1 MTARWSNLPRLFHLE
16 GGVSAVATTRLI
28 PMHVIKGQTVAH
40 TVHERLSYAINPD
53 KTNSGQLVKAYGC
66 EPETAAGEMLLCKKE
81 YETYIGRSDEKKSDI
96 VLYQIRQ
103 SFKPGEITPEKAQ
116 EIGFELAMS
125 FTKGKYQFVVAT
137 HTDHAHIHNHIIFN
151 STSSDHKQK
160 FRNFLGSSEAIRKIS
175 DKLCLE
181 NGLSIIE
188 APKQGPSHYGKW
200 LGDKK
205 PLSWQE
211 QLRQTIDAVMAQKPP
226 DFDTFLKLMMESGYE
241 VKQGQH
247 LAFKASGQ
255 QKFTRL
261 RSLGEGYSEEELRSA
276 ILGKTI
282 HAPKAKVPY
291 RKNPDK
297 INLLVD
303 IQVKLQAGKGP
314 GYERWAKVFNLKQM
328 AQTISFLTENN
339 ITDYETLVEKT
350 KAATDRYHEL
360 SQQIKQIEKRMA
372 EIAELKKHIINYAK
386 TKDVF
391 TAYRQSGY
399 STKFYESNTEN
410 ILLHQSAKQGFDSIS
425 SSKIPSMRDLQD
437 EFNTC
442 LDSKKVI
449 LKDYVKQKNLM
460 KESLTVQSNVDHLFS
475 QKTEGQAH
483 KQR

>member
-372 EIAELKKHIINYAK
+372 EITELKKHIINYAK

-399 STKFYESNTEN
+399 STKYYESNTEN

-425 SSKIPSMRDLQD
+425 SSKIPSIRDLQD
-437 EFNTC
+437 EFNKC

>member
-1 MTARWSNLPRLFHLE
+1 
-16 GGVSAVATTRLI
+16 VATTRLI

-40 TVHERLSYAINPD
+40 TVHERLSYAINPE

-81 YETYIGRSDEKKSDI
+81 YETYIGRCEEKKSDI

-103 SFKPGEITPEKAQ
+103 SFKPGEITPERAQ
-116 EIGFELAMS
+116 EIGYELAMS

-151 STSSDHKQK
+151 STSFDYTQK

-188 APKQGPSHYGKW
+188 FPKQGPSDYGKW

-211 QLRQTIDAVMAQKPP
+211 KLRQTIDAVMAKKPT
-226 DFDTFLKLMMESGYE
+226 DFDTFLKLMAGNGYE
-241 VKQGQH
+241 VKHGQH

-276 ILGKTI
+276 ILGKTV
-282 HAPKAKVPY
+282 HTSKAIRPY
-291 RKNPDK
+291 HKNPDK

-303 IQVKLQAGKGP
+303 IQAKLQAGKGP
-314 GYERWAKVFNLKQM
+314 SYERWAKVFNLKQM
-328 AQTISFLTENN
+328 AQTINFLTENN

-460 KESLTVQSNVDHLFS
+460 KESLTIQSNVDHLFS

>member
-1 MTARWSNLPRLFHLE
+1 M
-16 GGVSAVATTRLI
+16 ATTRLI
-28 PMHVIKGQTVAH
+28 PMHVIKGQTLAH

-53 KTNSGQLVKAYGC
+53 KTNRGQLVKAYGC

-81 YETYIGRSDEKKSDI
+81 YETYIGRSEEKKSDI

-103 SFKPGEITPEKAQ
+103 SFKPGEISPEKAQ
-116 EIGFELAMS
+116 EIGYELAMS

-151 STSSDHKQK
+151 STSIDHTQK

-211 QLRQTIDAVMAQKPP
+211 KLRQTIDAVMAQKPA
-226 DFDTFLKLMMESGYE
+226 DFDTFLKLMVVNGYE

-261 RSLGEGYSEEELRSA
+261 RSLGEGYSEDELRSA
-276 ILGKTI
+276 ILGKTV
-282 HAPKAKVPY
+282 HTPKAKRPY

-303 IQVKLQAGKGP
+303 IQAKLQAGKGP
-314 GYERWAKVFNLKQM
+314 GYERWAKVFNLKHM
-328 AQTISFLTENN
+328 AKTIYFLTENN

-360 SQQIKQIEKRMA
+360 SQQIKDLEKRMA
-372 EIAELKKHIINYAK
+372 EITELKKHIINYAK
-386 TKDVF
+386 TKEIY
-391 TAYRQSGY
+391 TTYRESGY
-399 STKFYESNTEN
+399 SAKFYESNLEY
-410 ILLHQSAKQGFDSIS
+410 ILLHKSAKQAFDSIS
-425 SSKIPSMRDLQD
+425 SEKTPSLHELQM
-437 EFNTC
+437 EFHTC
-442 LDSKKVI
+442 REARRTK
-449 LKDYVKQKNLM
+449 LKDYSLQNKSM
-460 KESLTVQSNVDHLFS
+460 KEALTVQSNIDYLFR
-475 QKTEGQAH
+475 
-483 KQR
+483 QRSPFYKIEDAKNNKLR

>member
-1 MTARWSNLPRLFHLE
+1 M
-16 GGVSAVATTRLI
+16 ATTRLI

-40 TVHERLSYAINPD
+40 TVHERLSYAINPE

-81 YETYIGRSDEKKSDI
+81 YETYIGRSEEKKSDI

-116 EIGFELAMS
+116 EIGYELAMS

-151 STSSDHKQK
+151 STSIDHTQK

-211 QLRQTIDAVMAQKPP
+211 KLRQTIDAVMAQKPV
-226 DFDTFLKLMMESGYE
+226 DFETFLKLMAENGYE
-241 VKQGQH
+241 VKHGQH
-247 LAFKASGQ
+247 LAFKAIGQ

-276 ILGKTI
+276 ILGKTV
-282 HAPKAKVPY
+282 HTPKVKRPY

-303 IQVKLQAGKGP
+303 IQARLQAGKGP

-328 AQTISFLTENN
+328 AQTINFLTENN
-339 ITDYETLVEKT
+339 ITDYEKLVEKT

-360 SQQIKQIEKRMA
+360 SQQIKDLEKRMA
-372 EIAELKKHIINYAK
+372 EITELKKHIINYAK
-386 TKDVF
+386 TKEIY
-391 TAYRQSGY
+391 TAYRESGF
-399 STKFYESNTEN
+399 SGRFYEANAED
-410 ILLHQSAKQGFDSIS
+410 ILIHQSAKQAFSLLS
-425 SSKIPSMRDLQD
+425 AKQIPAM
-437 EFNTC
+437 
-442 LDSKKVI
+442 
-449 LKDYVKQKNLM
+449 KNLQLEYQKCSSAKKSLSADYRSM
-460 KESLTVQSNVDHLFS
+460 KNIMKQSVIIKNNVDLIVGAS
-475 QKTEGQAH
+475 CPEDKKIE
-483 KQR
+483 RVL

>member
-1 MTARWSNLPRLFHLE
+1 M
-16 GGVSAVATTRLI
+16 ATTRLI

-53 KTNSGQLVKAYGC
+53 KTNRGQLVKAYGC

-81 YETYIGRSDEKKSDI
+81 YETYVGRSEEKKSDI

-116 EIGFELAMS
+116 EIGFALAMS
-125 FTKGKYQFVVAT
+125 FTKGKYQFIVAT

-151 STSSDHKQK
+151 STSIDHTQK

-211 QLRQTIDAVMAQKPP
+211 RLRQTIDDVMAQKPA
-226 DFDTFLKLMMESGYE
+226 DFDTFLKLMAENGYE
-241 VKQGQH
+241 AKQGQH
-247 LAFKASGQ
+247 IAFKASGQ

-282 HAPKAKVPY
+282 HAPKAKIPY

-303 IQVKLQAGKGP
+303 IQAKLQAGKGP

-328 AQTISFLTENN
+328 AQTINFLTENN

-360 SQQIKQIEKRMA
+360 SQQIKDLEKRMA
-372 EIAELKKHIINYAK
+372 EITELKKHIINYAK
-386 TKDVF
+386 TKEIY
-391 TAYRQSGY
+391 TAYRESGY
-399 STKFYESNTEN
+399 SAKFYESNSEH
-410 ILLHQSAKQGFDSIS
+410 ILIHQSAKQAFDSIS
-425 SSKIPSMRDLQD
+425 SRKIPSMRELQQ
-437 EFNTC
+437 EFNSC

-449 LKDYVKQKNLM
+449 LKDYVKQKKLM
-460 KESLTVQSNVDHLFS
+460 KEILTVKSNIDKLFAS
-475 QKTEGQAH
+475 KDIDLVVE
-483 KQR
+483 R

>member
-1 MTARWSNLPRLFHLE
+1 M
-16 GGVSAVATTRLI
+16 ATTRLI

-40 TVHERLSYAINPD
+40 TVHERLSYAINTE

-66 EPETAAGEMLLCKKE
+66 EPETATGEMLLCKKE
-81 YETYIGRSDEKKSDI
+81 YETSIGRSEEKKNDI

-103 SFKPGEITPEKAQ
+103 SFKPGEIAPEKAQ
-116 EIGFELAMS
+116 EIGYELAMS
-125 FTKGKYQFVVAT
+125 LTKGKYQFVVAT

-151 STSSDHKQK
+151 STSIDHTQK

-211 QLRQTIDAVMAQKPP
+211 KLRQTIDAVMAQKPA
-226 DFDTFLKLMMESGYE
+226 DFDAFLKLMAENGYE

-247 LAFKASGQ
+247 LAFKANGQ

-261 RSLGEGYSEEELRSA
+261 RSLGEGYSEDELRSA
-276 ILGKTI
+276 ILGKNVHT
-282 HAPKAKVPY
+282 PKAKVPY

-297 INLLVD
+297 IHLLVD
-303 IQVKLQAGKGP
+303 IQARLQAGKGP

-339 ITDYETLVEKT
+339 ITDYETMVEKT

-372 EIAELKKHIINYAK
+372 EITELKKHIINYAK

-399 STKFYESNTEN
+399 STKYYESNTEN

-425 SSKIPSMRDLQD
+425 SSKIPSIRDLQD
-437 EFNTC
+437 EFNKC

>member
-1 MTARWSNLPRLFHLE
+1 
-16 GGVSAVATTRLI
+16 
-28 PMHVIKGQTVAH
+28 MHVIKGQTVAH
-40 TVHERLSYAINPD
+40 TVHERLSYAINPE

-81 YETYIGRSDEKKSDI
+81 YETYIGRSEEKKSDI

-103 SFKPGEITPEKAQ
+103 SYKPGEITPEKAQ
-116 EIGFELAMS
+116 EIGYELAMS

-151 STSSDHKQK
+151 STSIDHTQK

-188 APKQGPSHYGKW
+188 VPKQGPSHYGKW

-211 QLRQTIDAVMAQKPP
+211 KLRQTIDAVMAQKPA
-226 DFDTFLKLMMESGYE
+226 DFDAILKLMAENGYE

-247 LAFKASGQ
+247 LAFKANGQ

-261 RSLGEGYSEEELRSA
+261 RSLGEGYSEDELRSV
-276 ILGKTI
+276 ILGKTV
-282 HAPKAKVPY
+282 HTPKAKRPY

-303 IQVKLQAGKGP
+303 IQAKLQAGKGP

-328 AQTISFLTENN
+328 AQTINFLTENN

-360 SQQIKQIEKRMA
+360 SQQIKEIEKRMA
-372 EIAELKKHIINYAK
+372 EITELKKHIVNYAK
-386 TKDVF
+386 TKEIN
-391 TAYRQSGY
+391 TAYRESGY
-399 STKFYESNTEN
+399 STKFYSDNSQD
-410 ILLHQSAKQGFDSIS
+410 IILHQLAKQAFNLLSPKKIPTMKNLQLEYKERLTMKNSLSADYKSAKSNMKQS
-425 SSKIPSMRDLQD
+425 
-437 EFNTC
+437 
-442 LDSKKVI
+442 VI
-449 LKDYVKQKNLM
+449 IKN
-460 KESLTVQSNVDHLFS
+460 NVDLFIRAS
-475 QKTEGQAH
+475 NSKARNAEQVL
-483 KQR
+483 

>member
-1 MTARWSNLPRLFHLE
+1 M
-16 GGVSAVATTRLI
+16 ATTRLI

-53 KTNSGQLVKAYGC
+53 KTNRGQLVKAYGC

-81 YETYIGRSDEKKSDI
+81 YETYIGRSEEKKSDI

-103 SFKPGEITPEKAQ
+103 SFKPGEISPEKAQ
-116 EIGFELAMS
+116 EIGYELAMS

-151 STSSDHKQK
+151 STSIDHTQK

-188 APKQGPSHYGKW
+188 APKQGPSDYGKW

-211 QLRQTIDAVMAQKPP
+211 KLRQTIDAVMAQKPA

-261 RSLGEGYSEEELRSA
+261 RFLGEGYSEDELRSA
-276 ILGKTI
+276 ILGKTV
-282 HAPKAKVPY
+282 HTPKVKRPFL
-291 RKNPDK
+291 KNPNR

-303 IQVKLQAGKGP
+303 IQAKLQAGKGP

-328 AQTISFLTENN
+328 AQTINFLTENN
-339 ITDYETLVEKT
+339 ITDYETLIEKT
-350 KAATDRYHEL
+350 KATTDRYHDL
-360 SQQIKQIEKRMA
+360 SQQIKHIEKRMA
-372 EIAELKKHIINYAK
+372 EISELKMQIINYAK
-386 TKDVF
+386 TKDVY
-391 TAYRQSGY
+391 TAYQESGY
-399 STKFYESNTEN
+399 SPKYFNANSGD
-410 ILLHQSAKQGFDSIS
+410 LLVHQSAKNAFN
-425 SSKIPSMRDLQD
+425 KVETPRIPSL
-437 EFNTC
+437 
-442 LDSKKVI
+442 
-449 LKDYVKQKNLM
+449 KNLQQELNICSDM
-460 KESLTVQSNVDHLFS
+460 KKSKLREYFLLKKQIKDFVTVKLNLELLFS
-475 QKTEGQAH
+475 QRTIEKKDRE
-483 KQR
+483 R

>member
-1 MTARWSNLPRLFHLE
+1 
-16 GGVSAVATTRLI
+16 VATTRLI

-40 TVHERLSYAINPD
+40 TVHERLSYAINPE
-53 KTNSGQLVKAYGC
+53 KTNSGQLVKTYGC

-81 YETYIGRSDEKKSDI
+81 YETYIGRSEEKKSDI

-116 EIGFELAMS
+116 EIGYELAMS

-151 STSSDHKQK
+151 STSIDHTQK
-160 FRNFLGSSEAIRKIS
+160 FRNFLGSSEAIRKLS

-188 APKQGPSHYGKW
+188 NPKQGPSDYGKW

-211 QLRQTIDAVMAQKPP
+211 KLRQTIDAVMAQKPE
-226 DFDTFLKLMMESGYE
+226 DFDAFLRLMKDAGYE

-247 LAFKASGQ
+247 ISFRASGQ

-261 RSLGEGYSEEELRSA
+261 KSLGAGYSEDELRSV
-276 ILGKTI
+276 ILGKTF
-282 HAPKAKVPY
+282 HTPKVKRPY

-303 IQVKLQAGKGP
+303 IQAKLQADKGP

-328 AQTISFLTENN
+328 AQTINFLTENN
-339 ITDYETLVEKT
+339 ITDYETLVDKT

-372 EIAELKKHIINYAK
+372 EITELKKHIINYAK

-399 STKFYESNTEN
+399 SAKFYESNLED
-410 ILLHQSAKQGFDSIS
+410 ILLHQSAKRAFDSIS
-425 SSKIPSMRDLQD
+425 SKKIPALRELQL
-437 EFNTC
+437 EFNACNNT
-442 LDSKKVI
+442 KRAK
-449 LKDYVKQKNLM
+449 LKDYSKQKSIM
-460 KESLTVQSNVDHLFS
+460 KDALTVQSNVDHLFS
-475 QKTEGQAH
+475 QGLVNKVIKE
-483 KQR
+483 R

>member
-1 MTARWSNLPRLFHLE
+1 M
-16 GGVSAVATTRLI
+16 ATTRLI

-40 TVHERLSYAINPD
+40 TVHERLSYAINPE

-81 YETYIGRSDEKKSDI
+81 YETYIGRSEEKKSDI

-116 EIGFELAMS
+116 EIGYELAMS

-151 STSSDHKQK
+151 STSIDHAQK
-160 FRNFLGSSEAIRKIS
+160 FRNFLGSSESIRKIS

-205 PLSWQE
+205 PISWQE
-211 QLRQTIDAVMAQKPP
+211 KLRQTIDAVMAQKPA

-241 VKQGQH
+241 VKQGLH

-261 RSLGEGYSEEELRSA
+261 RSLGEGYSEDELRSA
-276 ILGKTI
+276 ILGKTV
-282 HAPKAKVPY
+282 HTPKVKRPY

-297 INLLVD
+297 IHLLVD
-303 IQVKLQAGKGP
+303 IQAKLQAGKGP

-328 AQTISFLTENN
+328 AQTINFLTENN

-360 SQQIKQIEKRMA
+360 SQQIKEIEKRMY
-372 EIAELKKHIINYAK
+372 EITELKKHIINYAK
-386 TKDVF
+386 TKEIYI
-391 TAYRQSGY
+391 AYRESGY
-399 STKFYESNTEN
+399 SGRFYDANTED
-410 ILLHQSAKQGFDSIS
+410 ILLHQSAKQAFSLLS
-425 SSKIPSMRDLQD
+425 AKQIPSMKNLQLEYQECSSAKKSLSADYSSVKSIMKQSVIIKNNVDLIMG
-437 EFNTC
+437 TS
-442 LDSKKVI
+442 DSKVI
-449 LKDYVKQKNLM
+449 EIDYLQEK
-460 KESLTVQSNVDHLFS
+460 
-475 QKTEGQAH
+475 A
-483 KQR
+483 R

>member
-1 MTARWSNLPRLFHLE
+1 M
-16 GGVSAVATTRLI
+16 ATTRLI

-40 TVHERLSYAINPD
+40 TVHERLSYAINPE

-81 YETYIGRSDEKKSDI
+81 YETYIGRSEEKKSDI

-103 SFKPGEITPEKAQ
+103 SFKPGEITPERAQ
-116 EIGFELAMS
+116 EIGYELAMS

-151 STSSDHKQK
+151 STSIDHTQK
-160 FRNFLGSSEAIRKIS
+160 FRNFLGSSDAIRKIS
-175 DKLCLE
+175 DKICLE

-188 APKQGPSHYGKW
+188 APKQGPSDYGKW

-211 QLRQTIDAVMAQKPP
+211 KLRQTIDAVMVQKPA
-226 DFDTFLKLMMESGYE
+226 DFDTFLKLMVVNGYE

-247 LAFKASGQ
+247 LAFKAIGQ

-276 ILGKTI
+276 ILGKTV
-282 HAPKAKVPY
+282 HTPKVKRPY

-303 IQVKLQAGKGP
+303 IQARLQAGKGP

-328 AQTISFLTENN
+328 AQTINFLTENN
-339 ITDYETLVEKT
+339 ITDYEKLVEKT
-350 KAATDRYHEL
+350 KAATDRYHQL
-360 SQQIKQIEKRMA
+360 SQQIKDLEKRMA
-372 EIAELKKHIINYAK
+372 EITELKKHIINYAK
-386 TKDVF
+386 TKEIY
-391 TAYRQSGY
+391 TAYRESGF
-399 STKFYESNTEN
+399 SGRFYEANTED
-410 ILLHQSAKQGFDSIS
+410 ILLHQSAKQAFSLLS
-425 SSKIPSMRDLQD
+425 AKQIPAM
-437 EFNTC
+437 
-442 LDSKKVI
+442 
-449 LKDYVKQKNLM
+449 KNLQLEYQKCSSAKKSLSADYRSM
-460 KESLTVQSNVDHLFS
+460 KNIMKQSVIIKNNVDLIMGAS
-475 QKTEGQAH
+475 CPEDKKIE
-483 KQR
+483 RVL

>member
-1 MTARWSNLPRLFHLE
+1 M
-16 GGVSAVATTRLI
+16 ATTRLI

-81 YETYIGRSDEKKSDI
+81 YETYIGRSEEKKSDI

-116 EIGFELAMS
+116 EIGYELAMS
-125 FTKGKYQFVVAT
+125 FTKGKYQFFVTT

-151 STSSDHKQK
+151 STSIDHTQK

-205 PLSWQE
+205 PISWQE
-211 QLRQTIDAVMAQKPP
+211 KLRQTIDAVMAQKPA

-241 VKQGQH
+241 VKQGLH

-261 RSLGEGYSEEELRSA
+261 RSLGEGYSEDELRSA
-276 ILGKTI
+276 ILGKTV
-282 HAPKAKVPY
+282 HTPKVKRPY

-303 IQVKLQAGKGP
+303 IQARLQAGKGP

-328 AQTISFLTENN
+328 AQTINFLTENN

-360 SQQIKQIEKRMA
+360 SQQIKDLEKRMA
-372 EIAELKKHIINYAK
+372 EITELKKHIINYAK
-386 TKDVF
+386 TKEIY
-391 TAYRQSGY
+391 TAYRESGF
-399 STKFYESNTEN
+399 SGRFYEANAED
-410 ILLHQSAKQGFDSIS
+410 ILIHQSAKQAFSLLSAKQIPAMKNLQLEYQKCS
-425 SSKIPSMRDLQD
+425 SAKKSLSADYRSMKNIMKQSVIIKNNVDLIMG
-437 EFNTC
+437 TS
-442 LDSKKVI
+442 DSKVI
-449 LKDYVKQKNLM
+449 EIDYLQEK
-460 KESLTVQSNVDHLFS
+460 
-475 QKTEGQAH
+475 A
-483 KQR
+483 R

>member
-1 MTARWSNLPRLFHLE
+1 M
-16 GGVSAVATTRLI
+16 ATTRLI

-40 TVHERLSYAINPD
+40 TVHERLSYTINPE
-53 KTNSGQLVKAYGC
+53 KTNSGQLVKACGC
-66 EPETAAGEMLLCKKE
+66 EPETAVGEMLLCKKE
-81 YETYIGRSDEKKSDI
+81 YETYIGRSEEKKSDI

-103 SFKPGEITPEKAQ
+103 SFKPGEITHEKAQ
-116 EIGFELAMS
+116 EIGYELAMS
-125 FTKGKYQFVVAT
+125 FTKGKYQFVIAT

-151 STSSDHKQK
+151 STSIDHTQK

-211 QLRQTIDAVMAQKPP
+211 MLRQTIDAVMAQKPA
-226 DFDTFLKLMMESGYE
+226 DFEAFLKLIAENGYE

-261 RSLGEGYSEEELRSA
+261 RSLGEGYSEDELRSA
-276 ILGKTI
+276 VLGKTV
-282 HAPKAKVPY
+282 HTPKSKVPY
-291 RKNPDK
+291 RRNPDK

-303 IQVKLQAGKGP
+303 IQTKLQAGKGP

-328 AQTISFLTENN
+328 AQTINFLTENN

-360 SQQIKQIEKRMA
+360 SQQIKELEKRMA
-372 EIAELKKHIINYAK
+372 GIAELKRHIINYAK
-386 TKDVF
+386 KKDVF

-399 STKFYESNTEN
+399 STKFYESNLED
-410 ILLHQSAKQGFDSIS
+410 ILIHQSAKRAFDSITLD
-425 SSKIPSMRDLQD
+425 KIPSLRELQL
-437 EFNTC
+437 ELNTC
-442 LDSKKVI
+442 RDEKKAK
-449 LKDYVKQKNLM
+449 LKDYALQKKSM
-460 KESLTVQSNVDHLFS
+460 KESLTVMSNIDHLFS
-475 QKTEGQAH
+475 QKTVGQDQ

>member
-1 MTARWSNLPRLFHLE
+1 M
-16 GGVSAVATTRLI
+16 ATTRLI

-53 KTNSGQLVKAYGC
+53 KTNRGQLVKAYGC
-66 EPETAAGEMLLCKKE
+66 EAETAAGEMLLCKKE
-81 YETYIGRSDEKKSDI
+81 YETYIGRSEEKKSDI

-116 EIGFELAMS
+116 EIGYDLAMS

-151 STSSDHKQK
+151 STSIDHTQK

-211 QLRQTIDAVMAQKPP
+211 KLRQTIDAVMAQKPA
-226 DFDTFLKLMMESGYE
+226 DFDAFLKLMAGNGYE
-241 VKQGQH
+241 VKHGQH
-247 LAFKASGQ
+247 LAFKGSGQ

-282 HAPKAKVPY
+282 HTPKAKIPY

-303 IQVKLQAGKGP
+303 IQAKLQAGKGP

-328 AQTISFLTENN
+328 AQTINFLTENN

-360 SQQIKQIEKRMA
+360 SQQIKDLEKRMT
-372 EIAELKKHIINYAK
+372 EITELKKHIINYAK
-386 TKDVF
+386 TKEVY
-391 TAYRQSGY
+391 TTYRESGY
-399 STKFYESNTEN
+399 SAKYYESNTEN
-410 ILLHQSAKQGFDSIS
+410 ILLHQAAKRAFESVSAERTLTLKG
-425 SSKIPSMRDLQD
+425 LQD
-437 EFNTC
+437 EYSTC
-442 LDSKKVI
+442 IKAKQKI
-449 LKDYVKQKNLM
+449 GKDYYQSRI
-460 KESLTVQSNVDHLFS
+460 SLKKSMVAKSNIDKILHSS
-475 QKTEGQAH
+475 QIEKSTLLRE
-483 KQR
+483 

>member
-1 MTARWSNLPRLFHLE
+1 
-16 GGVSAVATTRLI
+16 VATTRLI

-40 TVHERLSYAINPD
+40 TVHERLSYAINPE

-81 YETYIGRSDEKKSDI
+81 YETYIGRSEEKKSDI

-116 EIGFELAMS
+116 EIGYELAMS

-137 HTDHAHIHNHIIFN
+137 HTDHSHIHNHIIFN
-151 STSSDHKQK
+151 STSIDHTQK
-160 FRNFLGSSEAIRKIS
+160 FRNFFGSSEAIRKIS

-211 QLRQTIDAVMAQKPP
+211 KLRQTIDAVMAQKPA
-226 DFDTFLKLMMESGYE
+226 DFDAILKLMAENGYE

-247 LAFKASGQ
+247 LAFKANGQ

-261 RSLGEGYSEEELRSA
+261 RSLGEGYSEDELRSV
-276 ILGKTI
+276 ILGKTV
-282 HAPKAKVPY
+282 HTPKAKVPN

-303 IQVKLQAGKGP
+303 IQAKLQAGKGP

-328 AQTISFLTENN
+328 AQTINFLTENN

-360 SQQIKQIEKRMA
+360 SQQIKEIEKRMA
-372 EIAELKKHIINYAK
+372 EITELKKHIVNYAK
-386 TKDVF
+386 TKEIN
-391 TAYRQSGY
+391 TAYRESGY
-399 STKFYESNTEN
+399 STKFYSDNSQD
-410 ILLHQSAKQGFDSIS
+410 IILHQLAKQAFNLLSPKKIPTMKNLQLEYKERLTMKNSLSADYKSAKSNMKQS
-425 SSKIPSMRDLQD
+425 
-437 EFNTC
+437 
-442 LDSKKVI
+442 VI
-449 LKDYVKQKNLM
+449 IKN
-460 KESLTVQSNVDHLFS
+460 NVDLFIRAS
-475 QKTEGQAH
+475 NSKARNAEQVL
-483 KQR
+483 

>member
-1 MTARWSNLPRLFHLE
+1 M
-16 GGVSAVATTRLI
+16 ATTRLI

-40 TVHERLSYAINPD
+40 TVHERLSYAINPE

-81 YETYIGRSDEKKSDI
+81 YETYIGRSEEKRSDI

-116 EIGFELAMS
+116 EIGYELAMS

-151 STSSDHKQK
+151 STSIDHTQK

-188 APKQGPSHYGKW
+188 APKQEASHYGKW

-211 QLRQTIDAVMAQKPP
+211 KLRQTIDTVMAQKPA
-226 DFDTFLKLMMESGYE
+226 DFDVFLKLMMESGYE

-282 HAPKAKVPY
+282 HTPKVKRPY
-291 RKNPDK
+291 RINPDK

-303 IQVKLQAGKGP
+303 IQNKLQAGKGP

-328 AQTISFLTENN
+328 AQTINFLTENN

-360 SQQIKQIEKRMA
+360 SQQIKVIEKRMT
-372 EIAELKKHIINYAK
+372 EITDLKKNIINYAK
-386 TKDVF
+386 TKEIY
-391 TAYRQSGY
+391 TAYRESGF
-399 STKFYESNTEN
+399 SGRFYEANAED
-410 ILLHQSAKQGFDSIS
+410 ILLHQSAKQAFSLLS
-425 SSKIPSMRDLQD
+425 AKQIPAM
-437 EFNTC
+437 
-442 LDSKKVI
+442 
-449 LKDYVKQKNLM
+449 KNLQLEYQKCSSAKKSLSADYRSM
-460 KESLTVQSNVDHLFS
+460 KSIMKQSVIIKNNVDLIMGAS
-475 QKTEGQAH
+475 CPEDKKIE
-483 KQR
+483 RVL

>member
-1 MTARWSNLPRLFHLE
+1 M
-16 GGVSAVATTRLI
+16 ATTRLI
-28 PMHVIKGQTVAH
+28 AMHVIKGQTLAH

-372 EIAELKKHIINYAK
+372 EITELKKHIINYAK

-399 STKFYESNTEN
+399 STKYYESNTEN

-425 SSKIPSMRDLQD
+425 SSKIPSIRDLQD
-437 EFNTC
+437 EFNKC

>member
-1 MTARWSNLPRLFHLE
+1 M
-16 GGVSAVATTRLI
+16 ATTRLI
-28 PMHVIKGQTVAH
+28 PMHVIKGQSVAH

-53 KTNSGQLVKAYGC
+53 KTNRGQLVKAYGC
-66 EPETAAGEMLLCKKE
+66 EPETAVGEMLLCKKE
-81 YETYIGRSDEKKSDI
+81 YETYIGRCEEKKSDI

-116 EIGFELAMS
+116 VIGYELAMS
-125 FTKGKYQFVVAT
+125 FSKGKYQFLVAT

-151 STSSDHKQK
+151 STSIDHTQK

-211 QLRQTIDAVMAQKPP
+211 KLRQTIDAVMAQKPA

-261 RSLGEGYSEEELRSA
+261 RSLGEGYSEDELRSA
-276 ILGKTI
+276 ILGKTV
-282 HAPKAKVPY
+282 HTPKVKRPY

-303 IQVKLQAGKGP
+303 IQARLQAGKGP

-328 AQTISFLTENN
+328 AQTINFLTENN
-339 ITDYETLVEKT
+339 ITDYEKLVEKT

-360 SQQIKQIEKRMA
+360 SQQIKDLEKRMA
-372 EIAELKKHIINYAK
+372 EITELKKHIINYSR

-391 TAYRQSGY
+391 TAYRQAGY
-399 STKFYESNTEN
+399 STKFYESNLED
-410 ILLHQSAKQGFDSIS
+410 ILLHQSAKRAFDSIS
-425 SSKIPSMRDLQD
+425 SEKIPALRELQL
-437 EFNTC
+437 EFNAFNNTKK
-442 LDSKKVI
+442 SK
-449 LKDYVKQKNLM
+449 LKDYSKQKSIM
-460 KESLTVQSNVDHLFS
+460 KDALTVQSNVDYLFS
-475 QKTEGQAH
+475 QRSEDKFIKG
-483 KQR
+483 R

>member
-1 MTARWSNLPRLFHLE
+1 M
-16 GGVSAVATTRLI
+16 ATTRLI

-81 YETYIGRSDEKKSDI
+81 YETYIGRSEEKKSDI

-116 EIGFELAMS
+116 EIGYELAMS

-151 STSSDHKQK
+151 STSIDHTQK

-188 APKQGPSHYGKW
+188 LPKQGPSHYGKW

-211 QLRQTIDAVMAQKPP
+211 KLRQTIDAVMAQKPA
-226 DFDTFLKLMMESGYE
+226 DFDAILKLMAENGYE

-247 LAFKASGQ
+247 LAFKANGQ

-261 RSLGEGYSEEELRSA
+261 RSLGEGYSEDELRTM
-276 ILGKTI
+276 ILGKTV
-282 HAPKAKVPY
+282 HTPKAKVPN

-303 IQVKLQAGKGP
+303 IQAKLQAGKGP

-328 AQTISFLTENN
+328 AQTINFLTENN

-360 SQQIKQIEKRMA
+360 SQQIKEIEKRMA
-372 EIAELKKHIINYAK
+372 EITELKKHIVNYAK
-386 TKDVF
+386 TKEIN
-391 TAYRQSGY
+391 TAYRESGY
-399 STKFYESNTEN
+399 STKFYSDNSQD
-410 ILLHQSAKQGFDSIS
+410 IILHQLAKQAFNLLSPKKIPTMKNLQLEYKERLTMKNSLSADYKSAKSNMKQS
-425 SSKIPSMRDLQD
+425 
-437 EFNTC
+437 
-442 LDSKKVI
+442 VI
-449 LKDYVKQKNLM
+449 IKN
-460 KESLTVQSNVDHLFS
+460 NVDLFIRAS
-475 QKTEGQAH
+475 NSKARNAEQVL
-483 KQR
+483 

>member
-1 MTARWSNLPRLFHLE
+1 
-16 GGVSAVATTRLI
+16 
-28 PMHVIKGQTVAH
+28 MHVIKGQTVAH
-40 TVHERLSYAINPD
+40 TVHERLSYAINPE

-81 YETYIGRSDEKKSDI
+81 YETYIGRSEEKKSDI

-116 EIGFELAMS
+116 EIGYELAMS

-151 STSSDHKQK
+151 STSIDHAQK

-205 PLSWQE
+205 PISWQE
-211 QLRQTIDAVMAQKPP
+211 KLRQTIDAVMAQKPA

-241 VKQGQH
+241 VKQGLH

-261 RSLGEGYSEEELRSA
+261 RSLGEGYSEDELRSA
-276 ILGKTI
+276 ILGKTV
-282 HAPKAKVPY
+282 HTPKVKRPY

-303 IQVKLQAGKGP
+303 IQARLQAGKGP

-328 AQTISFLTENN
+328 AQTINFLTENN

-360 SQQIKQIEKRMA
+360 SQQIKDLEKRMA
-372 EIAELKKHIINYAK
+372 EITELKKHIINYAK
-386 TKDVF
+386 TKEVYS
-391 TAYRQSGY
+391 AYRQAGFSAKY
-399 STKFYESNTEN
+399 YEANTEN

-425 SSKIPSMRDLQD
+425 SRKIPSMRDLQQ
-437 EFNTC
+437 EFNSC

-475 QKTEGQAH
+475 QSPAD
-483 KQR
+483 KQKKER

>member
-1 MTARWSNLPRLFHLE
+1 M
-16 GGVSAVATTRLI
+16 ATTRLI

-40 TVHERLSYAINPD
+40 TVHERLSYAINPE
-53 KTNSGQLVKAYGC
+53 KTNCGQLVKTYGC

-81 YETYIGRSDEKKSDI
+81 YETYIGRSEEKKSDI

-103 SFKPGEITPEKAQ
+103 SFKPGEITSEKAQ
-116 EIGFELAMS
+116 EIGYELAMR

-151 STSSDHKQK
+151 STSIDHTQK

-211 QLRQTIDAVMAQKPP
+211 KLRQTIDAVIAQKPA
-226 DFDTFLKLMMESGYE
+226 DFDAFLKLMADSGYE

-247 LAFKASGQ
+247 LAFKADGQ

-261 RSLGEGYSEEELRSA
+261 RALGEGYSENELKSV

-282 HAPKAKVPY
+282 HAPKSNSTYRRTPAKV
-291 RKNPDK
+291 
-297 INLLVD
+297 NLLVD
-303 IQVKLQAGKGP
+303 IHAKLQAGKGP

-328 AQTISFLTENN
+328 AQTINFLTENN

-350 KAATDRYHEL
+350 KAATDRHHEL
-360 SQQIKQIEKRMA
+360 SQQIKEIETRMA
-372 EIAELKKHIINYAK
+372 EITELKKHIINYAK

-391 TAYRQSGY
+391 IAYRESGY
-399 STKFYESNTEN
+399 SIKFYEANLED
-410 ILLHQSAKQGFDSIS
+410 ILLHNSAKKAFDSLS
-425 SSKIPSMRDLQD
+425 TVNVPSFRTLQLDYNECLNKRKYFYSKYKLTKSELQA
-437 EFNTC
+437 C
-442 LDSKKVI
+442 LVAKENIDSI
-449 LKDYVKQKNLM
+449 LKPIKIISAV
-460 KESLTVQSNVDHLFS
+460 SQS
-475 QKTEGQAH
+475 
-483 KQR
+483 R

>member
-1 MTARWSNLPRLFHLE
+1 M
-16 GGVSAVATTRLI
+16 ATTRLI

-53 KTNSGQLVKAYGC
+53 KTNRGQLVKAYGC

-81 YETYIGRSDEKKSDI
+81 YETYIGRSEEKKSDI

-103 SFKPGEITPEKAQ
+103 SFKPGEITPENAQ
-116 EIGFELAMS
+116 EIGYELAMS

-151 STSSDHKQK
+151 STSIDHTQK

-211 QLRQTIDAVMAQKPP
+211 RLRQTIDAVMAQKPA
-226 DFDTFLKLMMESGYE
+226 DFDVFLKLMAENGYE

-247 LAFKASGQ
+247 LAFKANGQ

-276 ILGKTI
+276 VLGKTI
-282 HAPKAKVPY
+282 HTPKAKIPY
-291 RKNPDK
+291 RKNPNK

-303 IQVKLQAGKGP
+303 IQSKLQAGKGP

-328 AQTISFLTENN
+328 AQTINFLTENN

-372 EIAELKKHIINYAK
+372 EIIEMQNHIINYSK

-391 TAYRQSGY
+391 LAYKESGY
-399 STKFYESNTEN
+399 STKYYEEYAGD
-410 ILLHQSAKQGFDSIS
+410 ILIHRSAKNAFNDLRGRKIS
-425 SSKIPSMRDLQD
+425 SIQDLKSEYATLVDKKRMAHGEYTNSRVFLRQIQNALANVTQLIGI
-437 EFNTC
+437 EKEVQ
-442 LDSKKVI
+442 SKKI
-449 LKDYVKQKNLM
+449 
-460 KESLTVQSNVDHLFS
+460 SP
-475 QKTEGQAH
+475 
-483 KQR
+483 QR

>member
-1 MTARWSNLPRLFHLE
+1 M
-16 GGVSAVATTRLI
+16 ATTRLI
-28 PMHVIKGQTVAH
+28 PMHIIKGQTVAH
-40 TVHERLSYAINPD
+40 TVHERLSYAINPE

-81 YETYIGRSDEKKSDI
+81 YETYIGRSEEKKSDI

-116 EIGFELAMS
+116 EVGYELAMS

-151 STSSDHKQK
+151 STSIDHTQK

-188 APKQGPSHYGKW
+188 DPKQGPSHYGKW

-211 QLRQTIDAVMAQKPP
+211 RLRQTIDAIMAQKPA
-226 DFDTFLKLMMESGYE
+226 DFDTFLKLMLESGYE
-241 VKQGQH
+241 VKQGRY
-247 LAFKASGQ
+247 LAFKANGQ

-261 RSLGEGYSEEELRSA
+261 RSLGEGYSEDELRSA
-276 ILGKTI
+276 ILGKTV
-282 HAPKAKVPY
+282 HTPKVKRPY

-303 IQVKLQAGKGP
+303 IQAKLQAGKGP

-328 AQTISFLTENN
+328 AQTINFLTENN

-360 SQQIKQIEKRMA
+360 SQQIKEIEKRMY
-372 EIAELKKHIINYAK
+372 EITELKKHIINYAK
-386 TKDVF
+386 TKEIYI
-391 TAYRQSGY
+391 AYRESGY
-399 STKFYESNTEN
+399 SGRFYDANTED
-410 ILLHQSAKQGFDSIS
+410 ILLHQSAKQAFSLLS
-425 SSKIPSMRDLQD
+425 AKQIPSMKNLQLEYQECSSAKKSLSADYSSVKSIMKQSVIIKNNVDLIMG
-437 EFNTC
+437 TS
-442 LDSKKVI
+442 DSKVI
-449 LKDYVKQKNLM
+449 EIDYLQEK
-460 KESLTVQSNVDHLFS
+460 
-475 QKTEGQAH
+475 A
-483 KQR
+483 R

>member
-1 MTARWSNLPRLFHLE
+1 M
-16 GGVSAVATTRLI
+16 ATTRLI

-81 YETYIGRSDEKKSDI
+81 YETYIGRSEEKKSDI

-116 EIGFELAMS
+116 EIGYELAMS

-151 STSSDHKQK
+151 STSIDHTQK
-160 FRNFLGSSEAIRKIS
+160 FRNFLRSSEAIRKIS

-188 APKQGPSHYGKW
+188 ASKQGPSDYGKW

-211 QLRQTIDAVMAQKPP
+211 KLRQIIDAVMAQKPA
-226 DFDTFLKLMMESGYE
+226 DFDTFLKLMAENGYE

-247 LAFKASGQ
+247 LAFKAIGQ

-261 RSLGEGYSEEELRSA
+261 RSLGEGYSEDELRSA
-276 ILGKTI
+276 ILGKTV
-282 HAPKAKVPY
+282 HTPKVKRPY

-303 IQVKLQAGKGP
+303 IQAKLQAGKGP

-328 AQTISFLTENN
+328 AQTINFLTENN

-360 SQQIKQIEKRMA
+360 SQQIKEIEKRMY
-372 EIAELKKHIINYAK
+372 EITELKKHIINYAK
-386 TKDVF
+386 TKEIYI
-391 TAYRQSGY
+391 AYRESGY
-399 STKFYESNTEN
+399 SGRFYDANTED
-410 ILLHQSAKQGFDSIS
+410 ILLHQSAKQAFSLLS
-425 SSKIPSMRDLQD
+425 AKQIPSMKNLQLEYQECSSAKKSLSADYSSVKSIMKQSVIIKNNVDLIMG
-437 EFNTC
+437 TS
-442 LDSKKVI
+442 DSKVI
-449 LKDYVKQKNLM
+449 EIDYLQEK
-460 KESLTVQSNVDHLFS
+460 
-475 QKTEGQAH
+475 A
-483 KQR
+483 R

>member
-1 MTARWSNLPRLFHLE
+1 M
-16 GGVSAVATTRLI
+16 ATTRLI

-81 YETYIGRSDEKKSDI
+81 YETYIGRSEEKKSDI

-116 EIGFELAMS
+116 EIGYELAMS

-151 STSSDHKQK
+151 STSIDHTQK

-211 QLRQTIDAVMAQKPP
+211 KLRQTIDAVMAQKPV
-226 DFDTFLKLMMESGYE
+226 DFDAFLKLMAENGYK

-247 LAFKASGQ
+247 LAFNANGQ

-261 RSLGEGYSEEELRSA
+261 RSLGEGYSEDELRSA
-276 ILGKTI
+276 ILGKTV
-282 HAPKAKVPY
+282 HTPKAKVPN
-291 RKNPDK
+291 RKNPGK

-303 IQVKLQAGKGP
+303 IQAKLQAGKGP

-328 AQTISFLTENN
+328 AQTINFLTENN

-350 KAATDRYHEL
+350 KAVTDRYHEL
-360 SQQIKQIEKRMA
+360 SQQIKDLEKRMA
-372 EIAELKKHIINYAK
+372 EITELKKHIINYAK

-391 TAYRQSGY
+391 AAYRQSGY
-399 STKFYESNTEN
+399 STKYYESNTEN

-442 LDSKKVI
+442 LDSKKFI

>member
-1 MTARWSNLPRLFHLE
+1 
-16 GGVSAVATTRLI
+16 
-28 PMHVIKGQTVAH
+28 MHVIKGQTVAH
-40 TVHERLSYAINPD
+40 TVHERLSYAINPE

-81 YETYIGRSDEKKSDI
+81 YETYIGRSEEKKSDI

-116 EIGFELAMS
+116 EIGYELAMS

-151 STSSDHKQK
+151 STSIDHAQK

-200 LGDKK
+200 LGDEK

-211 QLRQTIDAVMAQKPP
+211 KLRQTVDAIMAQKPA

-241 VKQGQH
+241 VKQGLH

-261 RSLGEGYSEEELRSA
+261 RSLGEGYSEDELRSA
-276 ILGKTI
+276 ILGKTV
-282 HAPKAKVPY
+282 HTPKVKRPY

-303 IQVKLQAGKGP
+303 IQAKLQAGKGP

-328 AQTISFLTENN
+328 AQTINFLTENN

-360 SQQIKQIEKRMA
+360 SQQIKDLEKRMA
-372 EIAELKKHIINYAK
+372 EITELKKHIINYAK
-386 TKDVF
+386 TKEIYI
-391 TAYRQSGY
+391 AYRESGY
-399 STKFYESNTEN
+399 SGRFYDANTED
-410 ILLHQSAKQGFDSIS
+410 ILLHQSAKQAFSLLS
-425 SSKIPSMRDLQD
+425 AKQIPAM
-437 EFNTC
+437 
-442 LDSKKVI
+442 
-449 LKDYVKQKNLM
+449 KNLQLEYRKCSSAKKSLSADYRSM
-460 KESLTVQSNVDHLFS
+460 KNIMKQSVIIKNNVDLIMGAS
-475 QKTEGQAH
+475 CPEDKKIE
-483 KQR
+483 RVL

>member
-1 MTARWSNLPRLFHLE
+1 M
-16 GGVSAVATTRLI
+16 ATTRLI

-81 YETYIGRSDEKKSDI
+81 YETYIGRSEEKKSDI

-116 EIGFELAMS
+116 EIGYELAMS

-151 STSSDHKQK
+151 STSIDHTQK

-188 APKQGPSHYGKW
+188 ASKQGPSDYGKW

-211 QLRQTIDAVMAQKPP
+211 KLRQIIDAVMAQKPA

-247 LAFKASGQ
+247 LAFKAIGQ

-261 RSLGEGYSEEELRSA
+261 RSLGEGYSEDELRSA
-276 ILGKTI
+276 ILGKTV
-282 HAPKAKVPY
+282 HTPKVKRPY

-303 IQVKLQAGKGP
+303 IQAKLQAGKGP

-328 AQTISFLTENN
+328 AQTINFLTENN

-350 KAATDRYHEL
+350 KAVTDRYHEL
-360 SQQIKQIEKRMA
+360 SQQIKGIEKRMA
-372 EIAELKKHIINYAK
+372 EITELKKHIINYSK
-386 TKDVF
+386 TKTVY
-391 TAYRQSGY
+391 TVYRESGY
-399 STKFYESNTEN
+399 AAKFYSDNSQD
-410 ILLHQSAKQGFDSIS
+410 IMLHQHAKQAFNLLSSKKIPTMKSLQIEYKECLTLKNLLSADYKSAKSNMKQS
-425 SSKIPSMRDLQD
+425 
-437 EFNTC
+437 
-442 LDSKKVI
+442 VI
-449 LKDYVKQKNLM
+449 IKY
-460 KESLTVQSNVDHLFS
+460 NVDLILGAS
-475 QKTEGQAH
+475 CPEDKKIE
-483 KQR
+483 RVL

>member
-1 MTARWSNLPRLFHLE
+1 
-16 GGVSAVATTRLI
+16 VATTRLI

-40 TVHERLSYAINPD
+40 TVHERLSYAINPE

-81 YETYIGRSDEKKSDI
+81 YETYIGRSEEKKSDI

-116 EIGFELAMS
+116 EIGYELAMS

-151 STSSDHKQK
+151 STSIDHTQK

-211 QLRQTIDAVMAQKPP
+211 KLRQTIDAVMAQKPV
-226 DFDTFLKLMMESGYE
+226 DFETFLKLMAENGYE
-241 VKQGQH
+241 VKHGQH
-247 LAFKASGQ
+247 LAFKAIGQ

-276 ILGKTI
+276 ILGKTV
-282 HAPKAKVPY
+282 HTPKVKRPY

-297 INLLVD
+297 IKLLGD
-303 IQVKLQAGKGP
+303 IQARLQAGKGP

-328 AQTISFLTENN
+328 AQTINFLTENN
-339 ITDYETLVEKT
+339 ITDYEKLVEKT

-360 SQQIKQIEKRMA
+360 SQQIKDLEKRMA
-372 EIAELKKHIINYAK
+372 EITELKKHIINYAK
-386 TKDVF
+386 TKEIY
-391 TAYRQSGY
+391 TAYRESGF
-399 STKFYESNTEN
+399 SGRFYEANAED
-410 ILLHQSAKQGFDSIS
+410 ILIHQSAKQAFSLLS
-425 SSKIPSMRDLQD
+425 AKQIPAM
-437 EFNTC
+437 
-442 LDSKKVI
+442 
-449 LKDYVKQKNLM
+449 KNLQLEYQKCSSAKKSLSADYRSM
-460 KESLTVQSNVDHLFS
+460 KNIMKQSVIIKNNVDLIVGAS
-475 QKTEGQAH
+475 CPEDKKIE
-483 KQR
+483 RVL

>member
-1 MTARWSNLPRLFHLE
+1 M
-16 GGVSAVATTRLI
+16 ATTRLI

-40 TVHERLSYAINPD
+40 TVHERLSYAINPE

-81 YETYIGRSDEKKSDI
+81 YETYIGRSEEKKSDI

-116 EIGFELAMS
+116 EIGYELAMS

-151 STSSDHKQK
+151 STSIDHTQK

-211 QLRQTIDAVMAQKPP
+211 KLRQTIDAVMAQKPV
-226 DFDTFLKLMMESGYE
+226 DFETFLKLMAENGYE
-241 VKQGQH
+241 VKHGQH
-247 LAFKASGQ
+247 LAFKAIGQ

-276 ILGKTI
+276 ILGKTV
-282 HAPKAKVPY
+282 HTPKVKRPY

-303 IQVKLQAGKGP
+303 IQARLQAGKGP

-328 AQTISFLTENN
+328 AQTINFLTENN
-339 ITDYETLVEKT
+339 ITDYEKLVEKT

-360 SQQIKQIEKRMA
+360 SQQIKDLEKRMA
-372 EIAELKKHIINYAK
+372 EITELKKHIINYAK
-386 TKDVF
+386 TKEIY
-391 TAYRQSGY
+391 TAYRESGF
-399 STKFYESNTEN
+399 SGRFYEANAED
-410 ILLHQSAKQGFDSIS
+410 ILIHQSAKQAFSLLS
-425 SSKIPSMRDLQD
+425 AKQIPAM
-437 EFNTC
+437 
-442 LDSKKVI
+442 
-449 LKDYVKQKNLM
+449 KNLQLEYQKCSSAKKSLSADYRSM
-460 KESLTVQSNVDHLFS
+460 KNIMKQSVIIKNNVDLIMGAS
-475 QKTEGQAH
+475 CPEDKIIE
-483 KQR
+483 RVL

>member
-1 MTARWSNLPRLFHLE
+1 M
-16 GGVSAVATTRLI
+16 ATTRLI
-28 PMHVIKGQTVAH
+28 PMHVIKGQSVAH
-40 TVHERLSYAINPD
+40 TVHERLSYAINPE
-53 KTNSGQLVKAYGC
+53 KTNSGQLIKAYGC

-81 YETYIGRSDEKKSDI
+81 YETYIGRSEEKKSDI

-116 EIGFELAMS
+116 EIGYELAMS

-151 STSSDHKQK
+151 STSIDHTQK

-211 QLRQTIDAVMAQKPP
+211 KLRQTIDAVMAKKPA
-226 DFDTFLKLMMESGYE
+226 DFDAFLKLMAENGYE

-247 LAFKASGQ
+247 LAFKANGQ

-261 RSLGEGYSEEELRSA
+261 QSLGQGYSEEELRSA

-282 HAPKAKVPY
+282 HTPKAKIPY
-291 RKNPDK
+291 QKNPDK

-303 IQVKLQAGKGP
+303 IQAKLQAGKGP

-328 AQTISFLTENN
+328 AQTINFLTENN
-339 ITDYETLVEKT
+339 ITDYETLIEKT
-350 KAATDRYHEL
+350 KATTDRYHDL
-360 SQQIKQIEKRMA
+360 SQQIKHIEKRMA
-372 EIAELKKHIINYAK
+372 EISELKMQIINYAK
-386 TKDVF
+386 TKDVY
-391 TAYRQSGY
+391 TAYQESGY
-399 STKFYESNTEN
+399 SPKYFNANSGD
-410 ILLHQSAKQGFDSIS
+410 LLVHQSAKKAFN
-425 SSKIPSMRDLQD
+425 KVETPRIPTL
-437 EFNTC
+437 
-442 LDSKKVI
+442 
-449 LKDYVKQKNLM
+449 KNLQQELNICSDM
-460 KESLTVQSNVDHLFS
+460 KKSKLREYFLLKKQIKDFVTVKLNLELLFS
-475 QKTEGQAH
+475 QRTIEKKDRE
-483 KQR
+483 R

>member
-1 MTARWSNLPRLFHLE
+1 M
-16 GGVSAVATTRLI
+16 ATTRLI
-28 PMHVIKGQTVAH
+28 PMHIIKGQTVAH
-40 TVHERLSYAINPD
+40 TVHERLSYAINPE

-81 YETYIGRSDEKKSDI
+81 YETYIGRSEEKKSDI

-116 EIGFELAMS
+116 EIGYNLAMS

-151 STSSDHKQK
+151 STSIDHTQK
-160 FRNFLGSSEAIRKIS
+160 FRNFLGSSDAIRKIS
-175 DKLCLE
+175 DKICLE

-188 APKQGPSHYGKW
+188 APKQGPSDYGKW

-211 QLRQTIDAVMAQKPP
+211 KLRQTIDAVMVQKPA
-226 DFDTFLKLMMESGYE
+226 DFDTFLKLMVVNGYE

-261 RSLGEGYSEEELRSA
+261 RSLGEGYSEDELKSA
-276 ILGKTI
+276 ILGKNVHT
-282 HAPKAKVPY
+282 PKAKKPY

-303 IQVKLQAGKGP
+303 IQARLQAGKCP

-328 AQTISFLTENN
+328 AQTINFLTENN

-360 SQQIKQIEKRMA
+360 SQQIKDLEKRMA
-372 EIAELKKHIINYAK
+372 EITELKKHIINYAK
-386 TKDVF
+386 TKEVYS
-391 TAYRQSGY
+391 AYRQAGFSAKY
-399 STKFYESNTEN
+399 YEANTEN

-425 SSKIPSMRDLQD
+425 LRKIPSMRDLQQ
-437 EFNTC
+437 EFNSC

-475 QKTEGQAH
+475 QSPAD
-483 KQR
+483 KQKKER

>member
-1 MTARWSNLPRLFHLE
+1 M
-16 GGVSAVATTRLI
+16 ATTRLI

-53 KTNSGQLVKAYGC
+53 KTNRGQLVKAYGC

-81 YETYIGRSDEKKSDI
+81 YETYIGRSEEKKSDI

-116 EIGFELAMS
+116 EIGYELAMS

-151 STSSDHKQK
+151 STSIDHTQK
-160 FRNFLGSSEAIRKIS
+160 FRNFLRSSEAIRKIS

-188 APKQGPSHYGKW
+188 ASKQGPSDYGKW

-211 QLRQTIDAVMAQKPP
+211 KLRQIIDAVMAQKPA
-226 DFDTFLKLMMESGYE
+226 DFDTFLKLMAENGYE

-247 LAFKASGQ
+247 LAFKAIGQ

-261 RSLGEGYSEEELRSA
+261 RSLGEGYSEDELRSA
-276 ILGKTI
+276 ILGKTV
-282 HAPKAKVPY
+282 HTPKVKRPY

-303 IQVKLQAGKGP
+303 IQAKLQAGKGP

-328 AQTISFLTENN
+328 AQTINFLTENN

-360 SQQIKQIEKRMA
+360 SQQIKEIEKRMY
-372 EIAELKKHIINYAK
+372 EITELKKHIINYAK
-386 TKDVF
+386 TKEIYI
-391 TAYRQSGY
+391 AYRESGY
-399 STKFYESNTEN
+399 SGRFYDANTED
-410 ILLHQSAKQGFDSIS
+410 ILLHQSAKQAFSLLS
-425 SSKIPSMRDLQD
+425 AKQIPSMKNLQLEYQECSSAKKSLSADYSSVKSIMKQSVIIKNNVDLIMG
-437 EFNTC
+437 TS
-442 LDSKKVI
+442 DSKVI
-449 LKDYVKQKNLM
+449 EIDYLQEK
-460 KESLTVQSNVDHLFS
+460 
-475 QKTEGQAH
+475 A
-483 KQR
+483 R